1 MAWDYRNIY
10 DEEIQKKIEIIER
23 RDRNEFDLAM
33 KMAEELLEISGYGAK
48 DKALYAYAVFNEG
61 FLSYYNG
68 DAAEALE
75 KITRIQPLLE
85 ETGQVRLYART
96 FSILGVIYSGMGE
109 IRTAM
114 DYYIKGKVAASKYNI
129 GNILA
134 FLGANIGVMYMKF
147 GSYDKAKA
155 CFEEAVWIAMSLEED
170 PDSESLSDTDKAI
183 LQLNLA
189 QCLIPLKDAK
199 GAREAFEKARSVFVP
214 ENADVDIYMYMIEA
228 QLCHLEG
235 DTEGRDK
242 AIATV
247 SNYNG
252 IKQAILEAF
261 DDLMT
266 YSIFLREIGKDDE
279 FIEVIKNIDELAKNT
294 NSPYFALKS
303 LEQKIAYY
311 DKKEM
316 WNNYFAATGDFY
328 EMVKAQQHELDE
340 SNAQTLT
347 AKLKLEEDKFERMKL
362 EQEKEALRAKSETD
376 PLTGINNRAKINELS
391 EVKFHEAI
399 EKGQSFAVEIIDID
413 YFKEYND
420 TYGHQPGDEVIK
432 KVAYAIDSVKRH
444 YGVFAGRYGGDEFTV
459 IFINKE
465 YSEVS
470 AISEEIKQKVAE
482 YNIEHAKSKT
492 DVKRVTISQ
501 GAFYGHPKENSKL
514 WDFVSGAD
522 KALYRVKEA
531 GRNGLLVSA
540 DEMLNIS
547 RISDE
552 SVMKLLS

>member
-1 MAWDYRNIY
+1 MAWDYRKIY
-10 DEEIQKKIEIIER
+10 DEEIQKKFDIIER
-23 RDRNEFDLAM
+23 RDRHEHDLVM
-33 KMAEELLEISGYGAK
+33 KVTDELLEISGYGTK
-48 DKALYAYAVFNEG
+48 DKALYAYAIFNKG
-61 FLSYYNG
+61 FWSYYNG
-68 DAAEALE
+68 DVADAIE

-96 FSILGVIYSGMGE
+96 YSILGVIYSGMGE
-109 IRTAM
+109 VRTAM
-114 DYYIKGKVAASKYNI
+114 DYYIKGKVVSSKYNI
-129 GNILA
+129 GNVLV
-134 FLGANIGVMYMKF
+134 FLVANIGVMYMKF
-147 GSYDKAKA
+147 GSNDKAKE
-155 CFEEAVWIAMSLEED
+155 CFEEAIGIANFLDAD
-170 PDSESLSDTDKAI
+170 PDNEPLSNTDKSI

-189 QCLIPLKDAK
+189 QSLIPLKEAAA
-199 GAREAFEKARSVFVP
+199 AREAFEKAKALSAPV
-214 ENADVDIYMYMIEA
+214 EGDVDILVYMIEA

-235 DTEGRDK
+235 DIEGRDK
-242 AIATV
+242 AIDEFMHYTAI
-247 SNYNG
+247 N
-252 IKQAILEAF
+252 QAILEAF
-261 DDLMT
+261 DDLLV
-266 YSIFLREIGKDDE
+266 YSIFLREIGKDEE
-279 FIEVIKNIDELAKNT
+279 FISVIKKIDELAKNT

-316 WNNYFAATGDFY
+316 WNDYFAATGDFY
-328 EMVKAQQHELDE
+328 VRVQAQQSEIDAT
-340 SNAQTLT
+340 NAQTLT
-347 AKLKLEEDKFERMKL
+347 NKLKMEEDKFERLKL
-362 EQEKEALRAKSETD
+362 EQEKEMLRTKSETD

-391 EVKFHEAI
+391 ETKFHEAI

-470 AISEEIKQKVAE
+470 AISEEIKHRVAE

-492 DVKRVTISQ
+492 DVKRVTVSQ